1 MDPSPPCEP
10 NLKRDSSAPADGT
23 SCDRPAQITPEFA
36 TEHTL
41 TPSAVAAIFGV
52 TAKTVSRWAVS
63 GELPCITTPGGHR
76 RFRHADVLAL
86 VDDGWDRPV

>member
-1 MDPSPPCEP
+1 MDPMPPTEP
-10 NLKRDSSAPADGT
+10 NTKRDSSTPVSET
-23 SCDRPAQITPEFA
+23 SRDRPAEITPEFA

-76 RFRHADVLAL
+76 RFRRADVVILMNEE
-86 VDDGWDRPV
+86 